1 MKALKS
7 EKGKWKMQNTLLVAN
22 NSQGVVAVGVPQMS
36 VADLVIGLLK
46 EESQTPQIGVVQ
58 LNNES
63 RTGIKE
69 VDTII
74 DDMFKI
80 VHSETKNAIM
90 VEGTVTVTRI
100 SPIHYTIDVEFNS
113 FGIVGNGFEVN
124 EGKMSA
130 LVEIK

>member
-1 MKALKS
+1 
-7 EKGKWKMQNTLLVAN
+7 
-22 NSQGVVAVGVPQMS
+22 
-36 VADLVIGLLK
+36 LK